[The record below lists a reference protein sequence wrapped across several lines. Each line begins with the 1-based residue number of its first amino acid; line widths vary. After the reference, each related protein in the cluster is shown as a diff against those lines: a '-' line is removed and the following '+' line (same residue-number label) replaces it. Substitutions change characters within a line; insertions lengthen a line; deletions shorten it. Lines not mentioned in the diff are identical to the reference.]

1 MNELQ
6 ELLKARLSPKIKP
19 KKMQSWQIEALEA
32 VEYFIDGKAKLSS
45 IMRCFKFKHDK
56 AKIAFLDCKELEK
69 KKTAY
74 FFKLFYILNK
84 KI

>member
-45 IMRCFKFKHDK
+45 IPKYAKVSSSLENCFTSKG
-56 AKIAFLDCKELEK
+56 I
-69 KKTAY
+69 
-74 FFKLFYILNK
+74 
-84 KI
+84 